1 MLILAKAN
9 EAIRF
14 SGANDIPYN
23 PCRHFQT
30 ISYVYTR
37 ISPSAY
43 KAVGHE
49 VIVITKDLTL
59 TDTINS
65 YSVS

>member
-30 ISYVYTR
+30 ISYAFLHPR
-37 ISPSAY
+37 I

>member
-23 PCRHFQT
+23 PYRHFQT
-30 ISYVYTR
+30 ISYVFLHPR
-37 ISPSAY
+37 I
-43 KAVGHE
+43 KQ
-49 VIVITKDLTL
+49 
-59 TDTINS
+59 
-65 YSVS
+65 

>member
-14 SGANDIPYN
+14 SGANDIPYKSL
-23 PCRHFQT
+23 QT
-30 ISYVYTR
+30 LPDNFIR